1 MSEERMYEKKTS
13 ERDGERERDWQ
24 QGKDE
29 IIATTSA
36 HSSVWSGFVMKR
48 NDEEEKK
55 NSRQ

>member
-1 MSEERMYEKKTS
+1 MYEKKTS